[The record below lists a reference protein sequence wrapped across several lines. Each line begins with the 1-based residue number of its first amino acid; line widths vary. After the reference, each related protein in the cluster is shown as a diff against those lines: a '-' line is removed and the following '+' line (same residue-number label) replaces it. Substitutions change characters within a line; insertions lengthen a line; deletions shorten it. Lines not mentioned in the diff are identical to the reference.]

1 MTKRTEGAD
10 VQKPSKLTQG
20 SSEKTSN
27 VIGFAQYK
35 ERQAVEEYRRALQ
48 AVVANAQKAD
58 W

>member
-1 MTKRTEGAD
+1 VTKRTEGAD
-10 VQKPSKLTQG
+10 SQKPAQLARS

-35 ERQAVEEYRRALQ
+35 ERQAVEEYRKALQ
-48 AVVANAQKAD
+48 LVVANAQKAD